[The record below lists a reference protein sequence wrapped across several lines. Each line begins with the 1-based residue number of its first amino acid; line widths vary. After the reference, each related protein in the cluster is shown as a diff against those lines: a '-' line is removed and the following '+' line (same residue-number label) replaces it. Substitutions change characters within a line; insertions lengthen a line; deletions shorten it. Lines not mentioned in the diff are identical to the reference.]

1 LENKKRMSMRKTNH
15 VWYAVWF
22 AIGVSLFVSGC
33 PSKSGVEGKAWFR
46 YASKYDQARSIMIAN
61 MAADPN
67 RFKQDYTEVWKM
79 QQKLLQAKQPTETEI
94 VSVLRSP
101 DKRFQRVGLAAMSLK
116 PIEIDMVTDVLFEF
130 LQDQNRDFR
139 LYAVFSLSEFKG
151 FPEPR
156 KVILGKQLLE
166 IIRKEKDVELLSREM
181 LLLGR
186 FPSEDAAQYLTERLV
201 KEGEDNRGIRWS
213 AFIALKKMGDSYYDT
228 AAEYV
233 KEHGS
238 PEIKKELL
246 AVWEDDKRTRNPEVH
261 NP

>member
-1 LENKKRMSMRKTNH
+1 MNMRRISH
-15 VWYAVWF
+15 LWYAVWF

-46 YASKYDQARSIMIAN
+46 YASKYDQARSIMVAN

-67 RFKQDYTEVWKM
+67 RFRQDYTEVWKM
-79 QQKLLQAKQPTETEI
+79 QQKLLQAKQPTETEVI
-94 VSVLRSP
+94 SVLRSP

-116 PIEIDMVTDVLFEF
+116 PLETDMVTDVLYEF

-139 LYAVFSLSEFKG
+139 LYAVFSLKE
-151 FPEPR
+151 FPESR

-186 FPSEDAAQYLTERLV
+186 FPSEDAVPYLTEQLV
-201 KEGEDNRGIRWS
+201 KEGVDNRVIRWS
-213 AFIALKKMGDSYYDT
+213 AFVALKKMGDSYYDK

-233 KEHGS
+233 NKHGS
-238 PEIKKELL
+238 PDIKKELL
-246 AVWEDDKRTRNPEVH
+246 DRENYWKTKKE
-261 NP
+261 